1 MSELGLITNPTAA
14 SGRGAKWGA
23 EAARELARRGHRLRD
38 LSRGSWAASL
48 EAALEHRD
56 QIDALVVV
64 GGDGMVHLGAQVCSE
79 NELPLGIMAA
89 GSGNDVASTL
99 KLPIH
104 DMRAAATRIE
114 AGLRGDVARMD
125 VGRLTGPSIEHPSQ
139 PRYFLAVL
147 SAGIDAAVAA
157 YGSQLKFPRGPLK
170 YKVATMRE
178 IPRYRPYGVTVA
190 LDGSSEDSTCTLVA
204 VANTPVFGGGLV
216 IAPDAS
222 VTDGLLELVVTEPL
236 TRREILGIFP
246 KLRDGSHKGDPRIR
260 TVQTTS
266 VRISQHQGGATLPV
280 AFADGELVGAAPLV
294 VDVAPLG
301 LSVLGARAQ

>member
-23 EAARELARRGHRLRD
+23 EAARELARHGHRLRD

-48 EAALEHRD
+48 EAALHHRD
-56 QIDALVVV
+56 EIDALVVV
-64 GGDGMVHLGAQVCSE
+64 GGDGMVHLGSQVCAE
-79 NELPLGIMAA
+79 HALPLGIMAA

-104 DMRAAATRIE
+104 DMRAAAARIE
-114 AGLRGDVARMD
+114 AGLRGDIARMD
-125 VGRLTGPSIEHPSQ
+125 VGRLTGPSIEHPAQ

-178 IPRYRPYGVTVA
+178 IPRYRPYGVSVA
-190 LDGSSEDSTCTLVA
+190 IDGDSEDSTCTLVA

-236 TRREILGIFP
+236 TRREILGLFP

-266 VRISQHQGGATLPV
+266 ATISQHQGGATLPV